1 MQHYLVAHVEA
12 WRVEHFRRLPDGSWR
27 VTVHG
32 PDDAI
37 DLDAVGV
44 TVSVAAVYA
53 GLDTVGGAARDA
65 VFRGRG

>member
-1 MQHYLVAHVEA
+1 
-12 WRVEHFRRLPDGSWR
+12 

-44 TVSVAAVYA
+44 RLSVAEVYR
-53 GLDTVGGAARDA
+53 GLDTVGGPARDA